1 MPAALKKLSEKI
13 ETEADALVERLVGL
27 GQFDAVQDLAW
38 HLPLTVVTDLVGV
51 PRSYGERLIE
61 FAEIMFDWAG
71 PPGCPITDAAV
82 KRVPGTQELIGH
94 LTDRRNLR
102 PGSMGMAIFEA
113 ADRGDIEDWRAPLLM
128 MDYLGPSLDTT
139 IAGTGN
145 AIWLFANNQRQWDL
159 LRDDPTRVGAAVDE
173 VLRLESPIQYFSRVA
188 NSDQTI
194 DGTDIAAGDRLLVM
208 YGSANRDSAKW
219 PSADSMDINRS
230 GLGGQVAFGAGVHS
244 CAGRNLAKAE
254 ITALLRALLKRVK
267 AFRITDAQR
276 RQAYIMRSF
285 ARLEVKTEH

>member
-1 MPAALKKLSEKI
+1 
-13 ETEADALVERLVGL
+13 
-27 GQFDAVQDLAW
+27 
-38 HLPLTVVTDLVGV
+38 
-51 PRSYGERLIE
+51 
-61 FAEIMFDWAG
+61 
-71 PPGCPITDAAV
+71 
-82 KRVPGTQELIGH
+82 
-94 LTDRRNLR
+94 
-102 PGSMGMAIFEA
+102 
-113 ADRGDIEDWRAPLLM
+113 
-128 MDYLGPSLDTT
+128 
-139 IAGTGN
+139 
-145 AIWLFANNQRQWDL
+145 
-159 LRDDPTRVGAAVDE
+159 
-173 VLRLESPIQYFSRVA
+173 
-188 NSDQTI
+188 
-194 DGTDIAAGDRLLVM
+194 M